1 LATLELPLHFVTK
14 KLRDSRDRAQV
25 QAMYRELKET
35 GVVEEHLPEDDRA
48 VRDLFLADFP
58 EAASPKPLVKTVL
71 SKPDAPASSN
81 SAQTSPEL
89 RYFLELESPVEEAPS
104 IGPKTARRLE
114 RVSILTVSDLL
125 EADPKPT
132 AAQLNVPHITP
143 EVIRDWQ
150 DQAKLVCSVPGLR
163 GHDAQILVASGY
175 RDALD
180 ISTAPTEDLVMA
192 AALFAETREG
202 QRVIRS
208 GKLPG
213 EAEVSAW
220 QTSATQ
226 ARDLN
231 KAA

>member
-1 LATLELPLHFVTK
+1 
-14 KLRDSRDRAQV
+14 
-25 QAMYRELKET
+25 
-35 GVVEEHLPEDDRA
+35 
-48 VRDLFLADFP
+48 
-58 EAASPKPLVKTVL
+58 
-71 SKPDAPASSN
+71 
-81 SAQTSPEL
+81 
-89 RYFLELESPVEEAPS
+89 LELESPVEESPS

-208 GKLPG
+208 GKLPD
-213 EAEVSAW
+213 EAEVTAW